1 MKKTLVIWHDNG
13 VKGSEGFSD
22 YTMEE
27 VINEG
32 GIEVILNNYK
42 KAGITVLDWYYI
54 GWNPLKSLW
63 KLRRNAHKKGVG
75 IIS

>member
-1 MKKTLVIWHDNG
+1 MEKTLVICHDNG
-13 VKGSEGFSD
+13 VQGLEGFTD

-27 VINEG
+27 VASEG

-54 GWNPLKSLW
+54 D
-63 KLRRNAHKKGVG
+63 
-75 IIS
+75 

>member
-13 VKGSEGFSD
+13 VKGLEGFSD

-27 VINEG
+27 VASEG

-42 KAGITVLDWYYI
+42 KAGITVLNWYYI
-54 GWNPLKSLW
+54 N
-63 KLRRNAHKKGVG
+63 
-75 IIS
+75 

>member
-13 VKGSEGFSD
+13 VKGSEGFTD

-27 VINEG
+27 VASEG

-54 GWNPLKSLW
+54 G
-63 KLRRNAHKKGVG
+63 
-75 IIS
+75 